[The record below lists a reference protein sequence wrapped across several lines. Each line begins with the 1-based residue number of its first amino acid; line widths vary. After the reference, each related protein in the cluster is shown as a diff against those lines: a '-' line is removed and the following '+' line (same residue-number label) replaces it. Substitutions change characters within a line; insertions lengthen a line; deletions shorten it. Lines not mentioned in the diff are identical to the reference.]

1 MSSADQ
7 LPALFGELERFV
19 SQAEYDK
26 ALKMCDKI
34 LGIASD
40 DQDAL
45 HCKLITLIRLEK
57 YSDALALLSRKF
69 KGENKFLFERAYC
82 LYRSNQLAQAL
93 EVIETAKQYSQ
104 QDVATRHLEAQL
116 VKVLRF
122 GMSAVTSLLKRVFCL
137 FFFFFRIIVLR
148 TTLLASIFTDLFS
161 MK

>member
-1 MSSADQ
+1 MRLELRPPVSGVPKVTCQSLFVVLGEEQVIASDRIHPRLTMSSADQ

-82 LYRSNQLAQAL
+82 LYRSNQFAQAL
-93 EVIETAKQYSQ
+93 DVIETAKKSGQ

-116 VKVLRF
+116 VRHFV
-122 GMSAVTSLLKRVFCL
+122 
-137 FFFFFRIIVLR
+137 
-148 TTLLASIFTDLFS
+148 
-161 MK
+161 

>member
-19 SQAEYDK
+19 SQAEYEK

-82 LYRSNQLAQAL
+82 LYRSNQLSQAL
-93 EVIETAKQYSQ
+93 EVIETAKQSSQ

-116 VKVLRF
+116 VKILSF
-122 GMSAVTSLLKRVFCL
+122 
-137 FFFFFRIIVLR
+137 
-148 TTLLASIFTDLFS
+148 
-161 MK
+161 